1 MVNKKY
7 LDKVLE
13 HMVKKT
19 KIDYGEEEVL
29 TPFASPLHFSLNPH
43 SFKFYKQF
51 LTPTHPFSYN
61 FFISFFSYTKNHFGL
76 TDDEIRYIFKQYKE
90 NINYKIENER

>member
-1 MVNKKY
+1 MENKKY

-19 KIDYGEEEVL
+19 KIDYGEGEVL

-43 SFKFYKQF
+43 SFLYLKPF
-51 LTPTHPFSYN
+51 LNIKHSDN

>member
-1 MVNKKY
+1 MENKRY

-13 HMVKKT
+13 HMVKRT

-29 TPFASPLHFSLNPH
+29 TPFASPLHFSLNHYPF
-43 SFKFYKQF
+43 SFV
-51 LTPTHPFSYN
+51 LNHPFSYN

>member
-1 MVNKKY
+1 MENKKY

-29 TPFASPLHFSLNPH
+29 TPFARPLHFSLNPH
-43 SFKFYKQF
+43 SFLYLKPF
-51 LTPTHPFSYN
+51 LN
-61 FFISFFSYTKNHFGL
+61 ISYTKNHFGL